1 MGYNIK
7 ARRKE
12 LKMSQEELATKSK
25 VSRTIISGLESGR
38 VKETTIGT
46 LKRIAE
52 ALETDVSYF
61 FEKDA

>member
-52 ALETDVSYF
+52 ALDTDVSYF

>member
-52 ALETDVSYF
+52 ALDTDVSYF
-61 FEKDA
+61 FENDA

>member
-25 VSRTIISGLESGR
+25 VSRTIISGMESGR
-38 VKETTIGT
+38 AKETTIGT

-52 ALETDVSYF
+52 ALDTDVSYF